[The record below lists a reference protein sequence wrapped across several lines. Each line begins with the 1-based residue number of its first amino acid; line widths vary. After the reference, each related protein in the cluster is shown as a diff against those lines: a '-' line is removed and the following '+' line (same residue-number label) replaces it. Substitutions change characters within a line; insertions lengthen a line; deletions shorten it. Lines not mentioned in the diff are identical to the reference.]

1 MISPLAYVD
10 PKARIGQN
18 VEIMP
23 FAYIEGDVAIG
34 DNCVIMPHV
43 SILNGTTIGNNN
55 TIHQNTV
62 ICAKPQSFHYE
73 EGEQP
78 HVVIGDHNVI
88 RENVLIAGSNKSVD
102 ATRIGSHNHL
112 MNKVHICHDVQIGD
126 YCVLGISASVAGAC
140 EIGDYAILSSST
152 IVQRK
157 VRVGKFALLQSGT
170 RVQKDVMPYAIF
182 GGNPPAYRGVN
193 TKVIEYFHPTVSDR
207 VLRHLANAFRLI
219 TAGNFSLEDAVI
231 KIHEQIEMSDE
242 IKTLTD
248 FINSASRGL
257 IRYVEEE
264 L

>member
-1 MISPLAYVD
+1 M
-10 PKARIGQN
+10 
-18 VEIMP
+18 
-23 FAYIEGDVAIG
+23 F
-34 DNCVIMPHV
+34 
-43 SILNGTTIGNNN
+43 
-55 TIHQNTV
+55 
-62 ICAKPQSFHYE
+62 
-73 EGEQP
+73 
-78 HVVIGDHNVI
+78 
-88 RENVLIAGSNKSVD
+88 
-102 ATRIGSHNHL
+102 
-112 MNKVHICHDVQIGD
+112 
-126 YCVLGISASVAGAC
+126 LGISASVAGAC
-140 EIGDYAILSSST
+140 QIGDYAILSSST

-170 RVQKDVMPYAIF
+170 RVQKDVMPFAIF